1 MKIQVKISW
10 VGQSTIDQIFLLAYI
25 RENRNIF
32 WCAAALF
39 CWIIWLQL
47 LGEEVQCTPSARPFR
62 LKHKYFQR
70 CEESSTR
77 NTYVKSGTF
86 CKLVQFV
93 QPDRLQ
99 EFAQD
104 WIAKRVSMFQFTA
117 EIFASSSVHLHSN
130 LNICSD
136 CWVCV
141 DELPALVHIIN
152 CLLKVKRALQ
162 CVHQGLWGSKRCLFK
177 SFSWSISVSSKTIRF
192 FLR

>member
-1 MKIQVKISW
+1 M
-10 VGQSTIDQIFLLAYI
+10 
-25 RENRNIF
+25 
-32 WCAAALF
+32 
-39 CWIIWLQL
+39 
-47 LGEEVQCTPSARPFR
+47 QCTTSARPFR

-70 CEESSTR
+70 CEVSSTR

-93 QPDRLQ
+93 QPDRLK

-104 WIAKRVSMFQFTA
+104 WIARRVSIFQFTGK
-117 EIFASSSVHLHSN
+117 IFATSSVHLHSN
-130 LNICSD
+130 LNICPD

-162 CVHQGLWGSKRCLFK
+162 CVNQGLSGSKRCLFK
-177 SFSWSISVSSKTIRF
+177 SFYWSNSVSSKTIRIF
-192 FLR
+192 SR

>member
-1 MKIQVKISW
+1 MWSSSFPYYVLNPVLDISGNYKEAIQDSPVC
-10 VGQSTIDQIFLLAYI
+10 V
-25 RENRNIF
+25 
-32 WCAAALF
+32 
-39 CWIIWLQL
+39 
-47 LGEEVQCTPSARPFR
+47 
-62 LKHKYFQR
+62 LKHKYFPR
-70 CEESSTR
+70 CEVSSTR

-93 QPDRLQ
+93 QPDRLK

-104 WIAKRVSMFQFTA
+104 WIARHVSIFQFSA
-117 EIFASSSVHLHSN
+117 KIFATSSVHLHSN

-162 CVHQGLWGSKRCLFK
+162 CVNQGLWGRKMC
-177 SFSWSISVSSKTIRF
+177 F
-192 FLR
+192 FLQKFLLVQ